1 MDTVEPFLNRAVPAG
16 NSQAAVRETMDR
28 IRRVFVE
35 SLQLNVRAE
44 DLPYEQKLDE
54 VVGLDSLAVLEF
66 VTSVEKEFGVTIEPE
81 WLRID
86 FLRDLPQLAAYIQDR
101 TRRTPDSTD

>member
-1 MDTVEPFLNRAVPAG
+1 MEPLLNSAVPAG

-28 IRRVFVE
+28 IRRVFVK

-81 WLRID
+81 GYESI
-86 FLRDLPQLAAYIQDR
+86 
-101 TRRTPDSTD
+101 S

>member
-1 MDTVEPFLNRAVPAG
+1 MDTMEPLLNGVVPA
-16 NSQAAVRETMDR
+16 SRETMDR

-35 SLQLNVRAE
+35 SLQLNVRAQ

-54 VVGLDSLAVLEF
+54 VVGLDSLAILEF
-66 VTSVEKEFGVTIEPE
+66 VTAVEKEFGVTIEPE

-86 FLRDLPQLAAYIQDR
+86 FLRNLPQLAAYIEDR
-101 TRRTPDSTD
+101 THCPPGSTD

>member
-1 MDTVEPFLNRAVPAG
+1 MEPFLNRAVPSG
-16 NSQAAVRETMDR
+16 NSQGGSRGTIDR

-54 VVGLDSLAVLEF
+54 VVGLDSLAILEF

-101 TRRTPDSTD
+101 TRRIPDSSD